1 MRDLRRSRDPTHR
14 MQPLKSS
21 AMWLILLATA
31 SYALMVVALSRG
43 PLSADS
49 TLVVTVINVLGALI
63 PLGFGGGA
71 LLRGGLPALA
81 GPGLLWAVAGG
92 VGIAVFM
99 LTMGRLMQAGWPAS
113 LVSPLV
119 YGGAI
124 LAVSLLGALLWR
136 ESFTG
141 LQWAGLGLIL
151 AGIGAM
157 ALGRAG

>member
-1 MRDLRRSRDPTHR
+1 
-14 MQPLKSS
+14 
-21 AMWLILLATA
+21 MWLIALATA

-63 PLGFGGGA
+63 PLLLGGGA
-71 LLRGGLPALA
+71 LLRGGAQPLAGALA
-81 GPGLLWAVAGG
+81 GPGLAWAVAGG

-124 LAVSLLGALLWR
+124 LTVSLLGALLWR
-136 ESFTG
+136 ESFTP
-141 LQWAGLGLIL
+141 LQWGGLALIL
-151 AGIGAM
+151 GGVAAM